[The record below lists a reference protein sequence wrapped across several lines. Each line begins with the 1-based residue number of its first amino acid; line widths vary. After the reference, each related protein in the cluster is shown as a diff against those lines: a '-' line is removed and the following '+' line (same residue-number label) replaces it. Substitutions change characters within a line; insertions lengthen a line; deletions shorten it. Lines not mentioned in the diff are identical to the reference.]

1 MIFKLPFMHWSKQ
14 LPLPKP
20 NLLKLIL
27 ASIFRIDETL
37 HLPMKDSSPS
47 GAFCLFTLFNLHINQ
62 MAEGAERRRRQIRL
76 DYEKERAEIER
87 ERLALAATNR
97 EAGTADLNEQGLT
110 V

>member
-1 MIFKLPFMHWSKQ
+1 MVSKQ

-47 GAFCLFTLFNLHINQ
+47 GAFCLFTLFNLQ
-62 MAEGAERRRRQIRL
+62 GARRFTGDDSVLYQVRT
-76 DYEKERAEIER
+76 
-87 ERLALAATNR
+87 ALSSPFFKIF
-97 EAGTADLNEQGLT
+97 
-110 V
+110 